1 MELLLKCINPY
12 HDYELVNIVVP
23 RILTNKLVV
32 YDFRYL
38 VSEVLRSS
46 EATLN
51 LWLSTGPKKEE
62 LIALSTALSS
72 TEVF

>member
-23 RILTNKLVV
+23 RILANRLVV

-46 EATLN
+46 KATLN
-51 LWLSTGPKKEE
+51 LWLSTRPKKEE